1 MSTFRRA
8 IPSLSA
14 LVTLES
20 AARHLSFTE
29 AAKELNVTQP
39 AVSRQ
44 IRDLEKSLG
53 FPLFVRQHRA
63 LDLTPKGRQMA
74 TALTQSI
81 EHIVSTWQEIKGS
94 ALPKQLHVSAY
105 VAFSN
110 LWLAPRLP
118 LFRAENPELSIFV
131 DTQDH
136 DPDLRRTDFDLALR
150 FGAGQWPD
158 GQATF
163 LFRDKIVPVCS
174 PAYLQNLPKLI
185 RADDLKSHRIIDYS
199 RGGRSWPGWE
209 DWTQFSFGSAAEVRV
224 DTYYSYYMDAVTAAV
239 EGQGVV
245 LGWKA
250 IIEKYLA
257 SGALMPISETVMTS
271 TSAHYIVTPRDR
283 RSREIVAKFSAWIVK
298 ACARYLDDD
307 EANS

>member
-1 MSTFRRA
+1 MSTFRRN

-29 AAKELNVTQP
+29 AARELNVTQP

-53 FPLFVRQHRA
+53 FPLFVRRHRA

-74 TALTQSI
+74 TTLTQSI
-81 EHIVSTWQEIKGS
+81 EHIVSTWQDIQGNTT
-94 ALPKQLHVSAY
+94 PTQLHVSAY

-118 LFRAENPELSIFV
+118 LFRVENPELSVFV

-158 GQATF
+158 GEATF
-163 LFRDKIVPVCS
+163 LFRDEIVPVCS
-174 PAYLQNLPKLI
+174 PAYLEDLPRLTQ
-185 RADDLKSHRIIDYS
+185 ADDFKRHRIIDYS
-199 RGGRSWPGWE
+199 RGGRAWQGWD
-209 DWTQFSFGSAAEVRV
+209 DWTQFSFGSVAEVRV

-257 SGALMPISETVMTS
+257 SGALVPISEAVMTS
-271 TSAHYIVTPRDR
+271 ASAHYIVTPRGR
-283 RSREIVAKFSAWIVK
+283 RDTEVVTRFSAWIME
-298 ACARYLDDD
+298 ACSRYQVDR
-307 EANS
+307 